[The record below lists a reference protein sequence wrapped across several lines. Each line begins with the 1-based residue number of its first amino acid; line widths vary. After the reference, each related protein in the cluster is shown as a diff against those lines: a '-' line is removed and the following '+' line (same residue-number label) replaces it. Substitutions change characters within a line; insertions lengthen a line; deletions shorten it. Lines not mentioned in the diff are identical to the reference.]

1 MPRPMASSL
10 VRKLLFLA
18 AVVYTLGIAVGS
30 LIPPVGLLNQPFR
43 FMDKLLHLGAY
54 FGLTLLWIA
63 CWVYWQWRF
72 FDATVKKRLKRIML
86 ITAILASCYGIIIEV
101 LQGTMTSYRTLDH
114 WDVLANTTGVTLAI
128 LLCSLFINK
137 LERLKLDY

>member
-1 MPRPMASSL
+1 MASSL
-10 VRKLLFLA
+10 ARKLLLLA
-18 AVVYTLGIAVGS
+18 AIVYTLAIAVGS
-30 LIPPVGLLNQPFR
+30 LIPPVGLLDQPFR

-54 FGLTLLWIA
+54 FGLTLLWVA
-63 CWVYWQWRF
+63 CWVYWRWRF
-72 FDATVKKRLKRIML
+72 FGTTVRQSVKKIML
-86 ITAILASCYGIIIEV
+86 VIAIAASCYGIIIEV

-114 WDVLANTTGVTLAI
+114 WDVLANTTGVILAI